1 MKKILDNTRP
11 LTCLHFNKK
20 SFLAQKTDGY
30 IAVVLVGVVYGKV
43 GI

>member
-20 SFLAQKTDGY
+20 SFLAQKNRKLQKLMD
-30 IAVVLVGVVYGKV
+30 ILQ
-43 GI
+43 